1 MCSIHP
7 AMAWL
12 GQTVSRL
19 DSRRETAGYIAW
31 QTSAG
36 RVCVTNAAGELGSSV
51 VSLSELALL
60 SGVSSTVQSQLDL
73 LSASSVSI
81 VGAATTVVSD
91 NLTAGRV
98 VVSTSTGKLGV
109 SPTTAAQLAYV
120 DATSSIQ
127 AQLNSKQSAG
137 AYATTSELAAGLAG
151 KQPSLGTGSVLTIG
165 GLTIA
170 AHATDRA
177 LVSSASGVATSVVTA
192 AELGYLQGVTSGLQ
206 SQLTSL
212 VLADG
217 LLTSG
222 KQDAGSYATTTE
234 LATKQPLI
242 DNDHLAIA
250 HVSGLS
256 SDLASRSTVLQL
268 NTGLSTKQ
276 GVGDYATTTEL
287 TTGLATKQASGS
299 YATTTE
305 LAAKQDTITGAA
317 SSITSAVLTVDR
329 ALISNSLGNVQI
341 STTTRTQLGYL
352 DTTTSSVQTQLD
364 SKQTSGSYA
373 TTTELTAGLATKQ
386 ATVTGAVS
394 SVLFN
399 DMTANKALFSN
410 SLGKLQA
417 STTSST
423 ALEYLDATSSVQ
435 TQLNTKQATING
447 AASTIV
453 SSNLTS
459 NRVAVTSSTSKLAT
473 ATVTT
478 TELGYLDA
486 TSSLTRSSCSLTVAT
501 FSL

>member
-1 MCSIHP
+1 
-7 AMAWL
+7 MAWL

-19 DSRRETAGYIAW
+19 DSRRETAGYISG

-217 LLTSG
+217 LLNSG

-250 HVSGLS
+250 RGRQRAVLRSGIQVDGARTQHRSEHEAGRWRLRYQLVADDRTCGKAGGGRLRHDDYPYVRTRNQAACGGLRDESRFGVVSTTYR
-256 SDLASRSTVLQL
+256 DRPSRRRERLW
-268 NTGLSTKQ
+268 TGNDTCVQSNYNR
-276 GVGDYATTTEL
+276 VDCWSEH
-287 TTGLATKQASGS
+287 QASHWRLRDD
-299 YATTTE
+299 YRN
-305 LAAKQDTITGAA
+305 GANG
-317 SSITSAVLTVDR
+317 R
-329 ALISNSLGNVQI
+329 WPH
-341 STTTRTQLGYL
+341 
-352 DTTTSSVQTQLD
+352 
-364 SKQTSGSYA
+364 
-373 TTTELTAGLATKQ
+373 
-386 ATVTGAVS
+386 TVTPYIPRRHAITCRGPR
-394 SVLFN
+394 
-399 DMTANKALFSN
+399 
-410 SLGKLQA
+410 
-417 STTSST
+417 
-423 ALEYLDATSSVQ
+423 
-435 TQLNTKQATING
+435 
-447 AASTIV
+447 AARRHHHWRIPMP
-453 SSNLTS
+453 
-459 NRVAVTSSTSKLAT
+459 RR
-473 ATVTT
+473 
-478 TELGYLDA
+478 E
-486 TSSLTRSSCSLTVAT
+486 
-501 FSL
+501 